1 MEKRLPNVLK
11 LLEGAKDGDEE
22 CLRLLKLQHG
32 YDYDPPPVFDPAKCK
47 DMDEMRDAV
56 SELAYLVASFK
67 KLGLDHCERKTRV
80 ALSYM
85 LHVLEAQTGK
95 KVKTV
100 KNLDGEGIA
109 EDCLGVVTDL
119 CGTADL
125 LVIINDMEERRLQK
139 LKDNEGSEDSMEEE
153 EQSDDKSDDDK
164 GENEEE
170 EGESEEEGSTDDDD
184 IGEEAEDA
192 TSKSSSHHVN
202 RKCLVKSGCA
212 GYCGPNLRRHLVNVH
227 ANKNH
232 IRHQDVDRFF
242 AMGLHYKRK
251 RGPSRVD
258 KKGKAVKGR
267 WKRWCPEPFCPYLG
281 AYLPEHLQNKHR
293 MKQCSAK
300 YRTALKIARRYKGVK
315 EEMDQM
321 LPPEPPIVEVV
332 AADQASL
339 SPSDGSDNDGCI
351 PLHSTSLPKA
361 KTSKTV
367 AVCVSD
373 SENVIPPTPLKATGS
388 GKPARKQRNSEEE
401 EECDEDDENV
411 YPMAADYFQE
421 KNPKSNR
428 HKWLVHF
435 YKHLFTPNAGFH
447 KDGNRLQHAC
457 QVRKLLEECDP
468 HGNDITFLADDEGN
482 KVWVDWVVPNL
493 KKKKPGT
500 LKSYMTS
507 LEMFLAY
514 VSKKGTRPHLPDLD
528 VNVKNELFDM
538 GNSLKKWRRCIT
550 KETSA
555 QKWDRYLNESEQ
567 MLTAD
572 EVQEMMNSQPAVD
585 GRKALQEAE
594 VAESPDELTVT
605 QYCDARD
612 LIIFTLT
619 RLVGTRPGALENAT
633 IDMFEKAKWDDQKRR
648 KVMLVSSHKREEDG
662 PAPIPLTAEN
672 EFQLKA
678 FIYKL
683 RPMVADDGG
692 KNGKIFLKKDG
703 APFHR
708 GTIGRRVTSF
718 VVKSGIRP
726 DKLVSAT
733 DFRKWIVTELKR
745 KKRMGLPID
754 EDLLRRLM
762 CHSDKTANEWYLR
775 ESLTEEAAAASALI
789 EEHTKPSSSNSKS
802 VYEVPCSTAD
812 CNSGQDAASTSSLFS
827 SSEVSLTSEQ
837 ISTIKS
843 VFADDVSEGIEP
855 RKKRVVALMKSN
867 SVLRCIANS
876 GPHIKKVLD
885 RVRYFWKIR
894 PSVNPEDLPQETA
907 SQRTAAYVHT
917 VPERPPSTIE
927 SGRVEWDEEE
937 TVAIQEVLK
946 DLDKCPSKAQIQ
958 QLFSRNTIL
967 SRILK
972 ENTAERV
979 KNKVKNEFRKL
990 KR

>member
-1 MEKRLPNVLK
+1 MLSLSFVNRMSWRMEKRLPNVLK

-95 KVKTV
+95 KAKTV

-164 GENEEE
+164 SENEEE

-388 GKPARKQRNSEEE
+388 GKPAKNKETVKMKKNAMRMMKMCTPWRLTISRKRTQSQIDINGWYTFTSTCSPRMPDSTKMATGSSMHAKSVSYWRNAI
-401 EECDEDDENV
+401 
-411 YPMAADYFQE
+411 PME
-421 KNPKSNR
+421 
-428 HKWLVHF
+428 
-435 YKHLFTPNAGFH
+435 
-447 KDGNRLQHAC
+447 
-457 QVRKLLEECDP
+457 
-468 HGNDITFLADDEGN
+468 
-482 KVWVDWVVPNL
+482 
-493 KKKKPGT
+493 
-500 LKSYMTS
+500 MTS
-507 LEMFLAY
+507 HSLLTM
-514 VSKKGTRPHLPDLD
+514 KGTKFGLTGWYPISRRR
-528 VNVKNELFDM
+528 
-538 GNSLKKWRRCIT
+538 SL
-550 KETSA
+550 
-555 QKWDRYLNESEQ
+555 
-567 MLTAD
+567 
-572 EVQEMMNSQPAVD
+572 
-585 GRKALQEAE
+585 
-594 VAESPDELTVT
+594 
-605 QYCDARD
+605 
-612 LIIFTLT
+612 
-619 RLVGTRPGALENAT
+619 
-633 IDMFEKAKWDDQKRR
+633 
-648 KVMLVSSHKREEDG
+648 
-662 PAPIPLTAEN
+662 AP
-672 EFQLKA
+672 
-678 FIYKL
+678 
-683 RPMVADDGG
+683 
-692 KNGKIFLKKDG
+692 
-703 APFHR
+703 
-708 GTIGRRVTSF
+708 
-718 VVKSGIRP
+718 
-726 DKLVSAT
+726 
-733 DFRKWIVTELKR
+733 
-745 KKRMGLPID
+745 
-754 EDLLRRLM
+754 
-762 CHSDKTANEWYLR
+762 
-775 ESLTEEAAAASALI
+775 
-789 EEHTKPSSSNSKS
+789 
-802 VYEVPCSTAD
+802 
-812 CNSGQDAASTSSLFS
+812 
-827 SSEVSLTSEQ
+827 
-837 ISTIKS
+837 
-843 VFADDVSEGIEP
+843 
-855 RKKRVVALMKSN
+855 
-867 SVLRCIANS
+867 
-876 GPHIKKVLD
+876 
-885 RVRYFWKIR
+885 
-894 PSVNPEDLPQETA
+894 
-907 SQRTAAYVHT
+907 
-917 VPERPPSTIE
+917 
-927 SGRVEWDEEE
+927 
-937 TVAIQEVLK
+937 
-946 DLDKCPSKAQIQ
+946 
-958 QLFSRNTIL
+958 
-967 SRILK
+967 
-972 ENTAERV
+972 
-979 KNKVKNEFRKL
+979 
-990 KR
+990 